1 MNRRR
6 AARVLDAA
14 DSERS
19 TRIYYYWLLLSLFL
33 EYARPASYFAFLRVP
48 FLYSAIPLSLFVA
61 CCFARGLRPMREI
74 FADPLAKWIPI
85 FIGLIGFSFF
95 IADVS
100 LYVFNIFKLV
110 VGYGILFIMIARIV
124 TTEER
129 FRGVIV
135 ALLLAHLFLLAMNPN
150 VVLNPNE
157 RNYIIGAT
165 FLGDGNDF
173 SMSLCILIP
182 GAVAVALGAT
192 TRWAR
197 WFAWM
202 GMAIGLLAVI
212 ASQSRGAAIGLG
224 SVLVYL
230 WLISPRKMAV
240 LGGVFAV
247 GLVVLIYAP
256 PVYFERL
263 GTITNYQSEGSAMGR
278 ITAWKAG
285 TRMALDHPLTGVGAG
300 HYAVSFGTKYRPP
313 EAEGMPWLTAH
324 SSYFLT
330 LGELG
335 LPGIITFMILAWGNI
350 RANGKMRRFVRTHDG
365 PNVDPEKLAFAKRA
379 LVLSSGAALGFATAG
394 AFLSAAY
401 YPHVFVLTGL
411 LIAIRNMVAKSFGV
425 TVMEA
430 LGRNVNARR
439 PRRGMAGATAPNATA
454 AQPSGSESNE
464 ALPTPPLR
472 RRPQA

>member
-6 AARVLDAA
+6 QAQVTPE

-19 TRIYYYWLLLSLFL
+19 TRKYYYWLLLALFL

-48 FLYSAIPLSLFVA
+48 FLYSAIPLSLFIA
-61 CCFARGLRPMREI
+61 TCFAPGMRPLREI

-95 IADVS
+95 HADVS
-100 LYVFNIFKLV
+100 LYVYNILIMV
-110 VGYGILFIMIARIV
+110 VGYGILFIVIARIV
-124 TTEER
+124 TTEAR
-129 FRGVIV
+129 FRGVIA

-150 VVLNPNE
+150 VVMNPDE

-182 GAVAVALGAT
+182 AAISMALGAT
-192 TRWAR
+192 TRWGK
-197 WFAWM
+197 WFAWA
-202 GMAIGLLAVI
+202 GVGIGLLAII

-224 SVLVYL
+224 AVLIYL

-240 LGGVFAV
+240 LAGVVAV
-247 GLVVLIYAP
+247 GLVVLVYAP
-256 PVYFERL
+256 PVYFQRL
-263 GTITNYQSEGSAMGR
+263 STITNYQTEGSAMGR

-285 TRMALDHPLTGVGAG
+285 TRMAFDHPLTGVGAG

-324 SSYFLT
+324 SSYFLVF
-330 LGELG
+330 GELG
-335 LPGIITFMILAWGNI
+335 FPGIIAFLVLTWGNL
-350 RANGKMRRFVRTHDG
+350 RANGKMRRFVRTHAG
-365 PNVDPEKLAFAKRA
+365 PDVDPAKLAFANRA

-411 LIAIRNMVAKSFGV
+411 LISIRSMVSKAFGV
-425 TVMEA
+425 SVVEA
-430 LGRNVNARR
+430 LGRNVPTRKK
-439 PRRGMAGATAPNATA
+439 RRGTAGAAPASDQQSA
-454 AQPSGSESNE
+454 GAV
-464 ALPTPPLR
+464 APPLG

>member
-6 AARVLDAA
+6 PAQVTPEQ
-14 DSERS
+14 SERT

-33 EYARPASYFAFLRVP
+33 EYARPASYFSFLQVP
-48 FLYSAIPLSLFVA
+48 LLYSAIPLSLFLA
-61 CCFARGLRPMREI
+61 TCFVPGMRPMREI
-74 FADPLAKWIPI
+74 AADPLTKWIPI
-85 FIGLIGFSFF
+85 FIGLITFSFVH
-95 IADVS
+95 ADVS

-110 VGYGILFIMIARIV
+110 VGYGIIFIMIARIV
-124 TTEER
+124 TTEAR
-129 FRGVIV
+129 FRGVI
-135 ALLLAHLFLLAMNPN
+135 ATLLVAHLFLLAMNPN
-150 VVLNPNE
+150 VVMNPDQ

-182 GAVAVALGAT
+182 FAISMAIGAT
-192 TRWAR
+192 TRWGR
-197 WFAWM
+197 WFAWI
-202 GMAIGLLAVI
+202 GVGIGLLAII
-212 ASQSRGAAIGLG
+212 ASQSRGAALGLG

-240 LGGVFAV
+240 LAGVVVV
-247 GLVVLIYAP
+247 GLVVLVYAP
-256 PVYFERL
+256 PVYFQRM
-263 GTITNYQSEGSAMGR
+263 GTIANYETEGSAMGR

-285 TRMALDHPLTGVGAG
+285 LRMVADNPLTGVGAG

-313 EAEGMPWLTAH
+313 EAQGMPWLTAH
-324 SSYFLT
+324 SSYFLV

-335 LPGIITFMILAWGNI
+335 LPGIIAFLILTWGNI
-350 RANGKMRRFVRTHDG
+350 RANGKMRRFVRKRAG
-365 PNVDPEKLAFAKRA
+365 PGMDPAKLAFANRA

-411 LIAIRNMVAKSFGV
+411 LLSMRNLVAKAFDV
-425 TVMEA
+425 TVPQA
-430 LGRNVNARR
+430 LGKEAPVRKT
-439 PRRGMAGATAPNATA
+439 RRGIAMPPPENPQDSSGPVAT
-454 AQPSGSESNE
+454 PS
-464 ALPTPPLR
+464 LR